1 MLQLAI
7 FVALALI
14 SAALT
19 RLMIRVGI
27 VDVPNERSSHDRP
40 IPRAGGVAVAA
51 ALALGLAG
59 ELQWPYPVFLGC
71 VAALFALGLWD
82 DLTSM
87 PALPKLIVQVAVA
100 TVFAAVFSAIFAPD
114 WEAVALALWIVVFV
128 NAFNF
133 MDGANGL
140 ASVTAAIGAAAMAVV
155 GQSFVATASLA
166 LLAGLIGF
174 LPFNFPKARI
184 FLGDSGSLPIGF
196 ALAAL
201 SAYAT
206 LDAPPVYFAPVLFF
220 SFLFD
225 VGLTLVRRALRGENL
240 LTAHREHLYQ
250 LLLRMGWSHA
260 AVTGLY
266 AAAGA
271 VNAAVA
277 IWGPPEAIG
286 ALVLAH
292 AAYAVLVL
300 RAAARRKLA

>member
-7 FVALALI
+7 FAALALI
-14 SAALT
+14 SALLT
-19 RLMIRVGI
+19 WAMIRVGI
-27 VDVPNERSSHDRP
+27 ADVPNERSSHSRP
-40 IPRAGGVAVAA
+40 IPRAGGVAVVVAF
-51 ALALGLAG
+51 ALGLSG
-59 ELQWPYPVFLGC
+59 ELEWPIPVFLGC

-82 DLTSM
+82 DVMSVR
-87 PALPKLIVQVAVA
+87 ALPKLVAQIVVA

-114 WEAVALALWIVVFV
+114 WEAIALVLWIVVFV

-140 ASVTAAIGAAAMAVV
+140 AGFTAAIGAA
-155 GQSFVATASLA
+155 TLA
-166 LLAGLIGF
+166 LVGGPFVDVAALGLLGGLAGF

-184 FLGDSGSLPIGF
+184 FLGDAGSLPIGF

-201 SAYAT
+201 SAFAT
-206 LDAPPVYFAPVLFF
+206 LREPPVYFAPVLFF
-220 SFLFD
+220 TFLFD
-225 VGLTLVRRALRGENL
+225 VGLTLLRRALRRENL

-260 AVTGLY
+260 KVTALY
-266 AAAGA
+266 AAAAA

-277 IWGPPEAIG
+277 LWGGPEAIV

-292 AAYAVLVL
+292 LAYAALVL
-300 RAAARRKLA
+300 RAARRKLA